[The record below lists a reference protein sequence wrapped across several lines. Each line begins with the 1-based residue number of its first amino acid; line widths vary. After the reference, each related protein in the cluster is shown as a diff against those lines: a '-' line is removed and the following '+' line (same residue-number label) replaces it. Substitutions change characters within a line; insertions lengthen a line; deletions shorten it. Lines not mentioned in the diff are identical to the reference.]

1 MQTVPENVKK
11 TDNGFNFLSVMYDLV
26 GNKSFA
32 KQKHETLQGT
42 KSTEYNRIWQALSA
56 IGQEIGGEFKQNID
70 NYIDNIANID
80 LCKVSALKSIATM
93 LGLHYT
99 IFDNIQTFP
108 VDILKLIDVLS
119 IRKDYLTS
127 SSKVNSEMAHSIW
140 SQCSSDISPS
150 MQLSIDALNNVRL
163 SSLCDDFD
171 AVSAQ
176 TSTDDLS
183 LDVFVSCTFK
193 QQLDNV
199 LCSTYNDSLS
209 TLVF

>member
-26 GNKSFA
+26 GNKDFA

-42 KSTEYNRIWQALSA
+42 KTTEYNRIWQALSA

-70 NYIDNIANID
+70 NYIDNIVNID
-80 LCKVSALKSIATM
+80 LCKVNALKSIATM

-99 IFDNIQTFP
+99 IFDSIQSFP
-108 VDILKLIDVLS
+108 NDILKLIDVFS

-140 SQCSSDISPS
+140 SQCSCSINTG
-150 MQLSIDALNNVRL
+150 MQLSIDALNNARL

-171 AVSAQ
+171 AVSVQ